1 MLRKYPVPKTGQ
13 SLYAR
18 KGTGLTLDMEYS
30 SIFNFCSVTSANLTK
45 VYRMKEFFSSFFS
58 SANIIE
64 RAKALI
70 IIGLYL
76 SASRRWL
83 LVQPVFDHI
92 ISFTGQQSFG
102 INPNRSLDRLV
113 WYMMILW
120 PICDKQSTRYET
132 KGNTNPTTHKK
143 PEDSLE
149 SSGFALLKEGGFLLS
164 RIALQYHRRHW
175 A

>member
-58 SANIIE
+58 SANIIV

-70 IIGLYL
+70 INAFALTGRFAFIYPYTQSVALGYGLIGL
-76 SASRRWL
+76 SARF
-83 LVQPVFDHI
+83 VYV
-92 ISFTGQQSFG
+92 
-102 INPNRSLDRLV
+102 
-113 WYMMILW
+113 
-120 PICDKQSTRYET
+120 
-132 KGNTNPTTHKK
+132 
-143 PEDSLE
+143 
-149 SSGFALLKEGGFLLS
+149 
-164 RIALQYHRRHW
+164 
-175 A
+175 